1 MIWNF
6 VLFFFTLFAICEHE
20 YRLNSTITDI
30 KAAYIL
36 LGIFFLF
43 GAHTRASA
51 QDVVDGQSSLIERF
65 ALKTNAVEWLLTVPN
80 LQVEFDILPS
90 QYNQHTVQLGAK
102 YNWNTGGK
110 YAPYYVFNV
119 FDIRPE
125 YRYHFRLDK
134 EKLLNGK
141 SKGIASILPGSWKA
155 CYLGAY
161 AQYGTFSVKPGETGR
176 QGTLFGAGVSA
187 GWETPL
193 YQYSRGVI
201 DLDLGLSIGVIA
213 SQWTNYQLNQDNY
226 TYSRVGGEPDRLHV
240 LPMVTELRAVFSWRR
255 RSVRERYLE
264 TDPAIEKY
272 KQALKDI
279 EANFLSSTKEEFDK
293 YQDARTMEQYRQND
307 SLYRADYTASLDET
321 VENCQR
327 NLQIYKLDKKRSDR
341 LEAEI
346 QRRRKDLLSKFD
358 AALQKGK
365 SDANKKKDKD
375 KDEEKNEE

>member
-1 MIWNF
+1 MLLF
-6 VLFFFTLFAICEHE
+6 V
-20 YRLNSTITDI
+20 
-30 KAAYIL
+30 
-36 LGIFFLF
+36 
-43 GAHTRASA
+43 AHTRASA
-51 QDVVDGQSSLIERF
+51 QEVSENRPSFIERF
-65 ALKTNAVEWLLTVPN
+65 SLKTNAVEWLLTVPN
-80 LQVEFDILPS
+80 LQLEFDVLPS
-90 QYNQHTVQLGAK
+90 QYNRHTVQLGAK

-134 EKLLNGK
+134 VKILNGK
-141 SKGIASILPGSWKA
+141 TKGIGAILPGAWKA
-155 CYLGAY
+155 CYVGAY

-176 QGTLFGAGVSA
+176 QGTIYGVGVSA

-213 SQWTNYQLNQDNY
+213 SRWTDYRLNQDNY
-226 TYSRVGGEPDRLHV
+226 TYSRVGEVSDNLHV
-240 LPMVTELRAVFSWRR
+240 FPMLTELRAVFSWRR

-293 YQDARTMEQYRQND
+293 YQDARQLEQYQKND
-307 SLYRADYTASLDET
+307 SLYRADYAASLDET

-327 NLQIYKLDKKRSDR
+327 NLKIYKLDKKRTDR
-341 LEAEI
+341 LESEI
-346 QRRRKDLLSKFD
+346 QRRRKDLMNKFN
-358 AALQKGK
+358 AALQKEK
-365 SDANKKKDKD
+365 TEAAKKEAAK
-375 KDEEKNEE
+375 KNEEEKTEE